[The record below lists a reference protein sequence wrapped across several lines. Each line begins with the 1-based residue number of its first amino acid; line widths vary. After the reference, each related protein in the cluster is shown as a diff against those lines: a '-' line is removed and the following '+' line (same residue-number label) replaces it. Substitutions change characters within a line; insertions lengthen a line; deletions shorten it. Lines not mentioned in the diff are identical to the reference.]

1 MSKKLESTTQ
11 EISQIG
17 GNADD
22 EVKTFLSTT
31 FWDVMTNKDN
41 GFAFAYT
48 VGRRLHLKDISYVE
62 KSEEPT
68 RKEARVVVE
77 IVVDQGR

>member
-1 MSKKLESTTQ
+1 MSKKTESTTQ
-11 EISQIG
+11 DVSQIG

-22 EVKTFLSTT
+22 EVKQFLSTI
-31 FWDVMTNKDN
+31 FWDIMTCKDSDF
-41 GFAFAYT
+41 GFAFP
-48 VGRRLHLKDISYVE
+48 VGRRLVLKDISYIE

-77 IVVDQGR
+77 IVVDQG